1 MLIHRYKELLLI
13 LLRHFSSFVSLSS
26 MDIVVGSLTSE
37 LFVCSYSATE
47 ERSLSVADR
56 LDGLARA
63 RKHGDTIKEWLQLS
77 EDDLSEYRVSRPAA
91 AGKKRVS

>member
-1 MLIHRYKELLLI
+1 
-13 LLRHFSSFVSLSS
+13 
-26 MDIVVGSLTSE
+26 MDIVVGSLSSE
-37 LFVCSYSATE
+37 LFVRFGSVTE